1 VKERKLTVKQ
11 KKFADRYIETG
22 NATQSYIDAGYSVTK
37 RSVAE
42 ANARKLLGNYSVKKY
57 IEERMKELEDK
68 QIAKAEEVLKHLTAA
83 MRGEIE
89 EEVVVVEGIGEGES
103 RARVLKK
110 QISAKERIKA
120 AELLGK
126 RYSLFT
132 DKVDLEGN
140 VGVTIIDDINDIGSD
155 EDEED

>member
-1 VKERKLTVKQ
+1 MKERKLTVKQ
-11 KKFADRYIETG
+11 KEFADRYIETS
-22 NATQSYIDAGYSVTK
+22 NVAQSYIDAGYSVTK

-89 EEVVVVEGIGEGES
+89 EEVVVVESIGDYES
-103 RARVLKK
+103 RARVIKK
-110 QISAKERIKA
+110 QLSARERIKA

-126 RYSLFT
+126 RYALFT
-132 DKVDLEGN
+132 DKLDVDDRTETKAKLDS
-140 VGVTIIDDINDIGSD
+140 ILKQLK
-155 EDEED
+155 ED

>member
-1 VKERKLTVKQ
+1 MKERKLTVKQ
-11 KKFADRYIETG
+11 KKFADRYIEMG

-68 QIAKAEEVLKHLTAA
+68 QIAKAEEVLKYLTSV
-83 MRGEIE
+83 MRGEE
-89 EEVVVVEGIGEGES
+89 TEEVVVVEGLGEGASE
-103 RARVLKK
+103 ARLIQK
-110 QISAKERIKA
+110 QVSAKERIKA

-126 RYSLFT
+126 RYALFT
-132 DKVDLEGN
+132 EKLDVNEPISI
-140 VGVTIIDDINDIGSD
+140 TIKRKGD
-155 EDEED
+155 